1 MSNLKENF
9 FGANYPTDNH
19 DLLIEMFSIN
29 KSEFVLDVGGGHSPF
44 IRANVVVEI
53 DLAEG
58 RQRDGKELACEK
70 GNKFIAADIASLPFK
85 EKSFDFVFCSHVLE
99 HVKDPALACRELIRV
114 AKRGYIETPRKWT
127 EFYAGHP
134 SHRWLVDLKDG
145 KLFFEKRRFL
155 DSPFMNFI
163 LPQVWKS
170 PQLYER
176 ALTTFRNITCVQFFW
191 EDSFEFVVDD
201 RITEDDFNYDDPEQA
216 AYAHYCFARN
226 ILEFDAPPEYGM
238 FHIEA
243 AIKLFPTNNEYKKL
257 LDFYKALRKENLP
270 KD

>member
-1 MSNLKENF
+1 MR
-9 FGANYPTDNH
+9 P
-19 DLLIEMFSIN
+19 
-29 KSEFVLDVGGGHSPF
+29 
-44 IRANVVVEI
+44 
-53 DLAEG
+53 
-58 RQRDGKELACEK
+58 
-70 GNKFIAADIASLPFK
+70 KFTVWIAVAADIASLPFK

-176 ALTTFRNITCVQFFW
+176 ALTTFRNITCVQFLW

-216 AYAHYCFARN
+216 AYSHYCFARN

-238 FHIEA
+238 FHIET